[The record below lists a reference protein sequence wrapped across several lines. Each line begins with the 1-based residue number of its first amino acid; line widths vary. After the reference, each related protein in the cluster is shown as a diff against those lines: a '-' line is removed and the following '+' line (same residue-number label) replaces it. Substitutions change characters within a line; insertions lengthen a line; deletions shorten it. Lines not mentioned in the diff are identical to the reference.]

1 MIVALSAYVVEKD
14 KAAACVTNVRR
25 AGRMQGGTSMF
36 DVSAAAGQALTIFVM
51 AVALGM
57 DAFSLGIG
65 IGLKGVRLY
74 DILKLSSLIGV
85 FHVLM
90 PLGGMYTGQYV
101 SELLGGIATS
111 AAGALLLLLG
121 GHMVYSSLRG
131 EAVDSINHRT
141 LWGMLVFA
149 FSVSIDSFS
158 VGVSLGMFSAHVW
171 LTVLLFGL
179 FGGLMSVLGLM
190 LGRKASR
197 SLGGYGEALGGVIL
211 FGFGLLFLI

>member
-1 MIVALSAYVVEKD
+1 MTDWSI
-14 KAAACVTNVRR
+14 
-25 AGRMQGGTSMF
+25 
-36 DVSAAAGQALTIFVM
+36 AAGQMLTILVM

-65 IGLKGVRLY
+65 IGLKGIRRRDVARLST
-74 DILKLSSLIGV
+74 IIAM
-85 FHVLM
+85 FHVVM
-90 PLGGMYTGQYV
+90 PLGGMLMGQYV
-101 SELLGGIATS
+101 STLLGGIATS

-131 EAVDSINHRT
+131 ESVDSIDHRT
-141 LWGMLVFA
+141 VWGMLVFS

-158 VGVSLGMFSAHVW
+158 VGVSLGMFSSHLFV
-171 LTVLLFGL
+171 TVMLFGL
-179 FGGLMSVLGLM
+179 IGGLMSVMGLM
-190 LGRKASR
+190 LGRHVSR

>member
-1 MIVALSAYVVEKD
+1 MRLNFSLHE
-14 KAAACVTNVRR
+14 
-25 AGRMQGGTSMF
+25 GGQAMTDWSI
-36 DVSAAAGQALTIFVM
+36 AAGQLLTILVM

-65 IGLKGVRLY
+65 IGLKGIRGHDVLRLSA
-74 DILKLSSLIGV
+74 IIAL
-85 FHVLM
+85 FHVVM
-90 PLGGMYTGQYV
+90 PLGGMVMGQYV
-101 SELLGGIATS
+101 GELLGGIATS

-131 EAVDSINHRT
+131 EAVDSIDHRT
-141 LWGMLVFA
+141 VWGTLVFS

-158 VGVSLGMFSAHVW
+158 VGISLGMFSSHIFV
-171 LTVLLFGL
+171 TVMLFGL
-179 FGGLMSVLGLM
+179 IGGLMSVLGLM
-190 LGRKASR
+190 LGQHVSR

>member
-1 MIVALSAYVVEKD
+1 
-14 KAAACVTNVRR
+14 
-25 AGRMQGGTSMF
+25 MF
-36 DVSAAAGQALTIFVM
+36 NVSAATGQMLTILVM

-65 IGLKGVRLY
+65 IGLKGVRLR
-74 DILKLSSLIGV
+74 DVLKLSTIIAI

-90 PLGGMYTGQYV
+90 PLGGMITGQYV
-101 SELLGGIATS
+101 GSLLGGIATS

-131 EAVDSINHRT
+131 EAVDSIDHRT
-141 LWGMLVFA
+141 VWGMLVFS

-158 VGVSLGMFSAHVW
+158 VGVSLGMFSAHIL
-171 LTVLLFGL
+171 LTVLMFGF
-179 FGGLMSVLGLM
+179 FGGLMSVFGLM
-190 LGRKASR
+190 LGRRVSR

-211 FGFGLLFLI
+211 FAFGLLFLI

>member
-1 MIVALSAYVVEKD
+1 MV
-14 KAAACVTNVRR
+14 
-25 AGRMQGGTSMF
+25 
-36 DVSAAAGQALTIFVM
+36 DVSAATGQALTILVM

-74 DILKLSSLIGV
+74 DIVRLSGLIGL

-101 SELLGGIATS
+101 GELLGEIATS

-131 EAVDSINHRT
+131 ESVDSINHRT
-141 LWGMLVFA
+141 LWGMLVFS

-158 VGVSLGMFSAHVW
+158 VGVSLGMFSSHMW
-171 LTVLLFGL
+171 MTVILFGI
-179 FGGLMSVLGLM
+179 FGGLMSVSGLM
-190 LGRKASR
+190 LGRRASR
-197 SLGGYGEALGGVIL
+197 NLGGYGEALGGVIL

>member
-1 MIVALSAYVVEKD
+1 
-14 KAAACVTNVRR
+14 
-25 AGRMQGGTSMF
+25 MF
-36 DVSAAAGQALTIFVM
+36 NVSAATGQMLTILVM

-65 IGLKGVRLY
+65 IGLKGVRLR
-74 DILKLSSLIGV
+74 DVVKLSTIIAI

-90 PLGGMYTGQYV
+90 PLGGMITGQYV
-101 SELLGGIATS
+101 SSLLGGIATS

-131 EAVDSINHRT
+131 EAVDSIDHRT
-141 LWGMLVFA
+141 VWGMLVFS
-149 FSVSIDSFS
+149 FSVSMDSFS
-158 VGVSLGMFSAHVW
+158 VGVSLGMFSAHVL
-171 LTVLLFGL
+171 LTVLMFGF

-190 LGRKASR
+190 LGRRASQ

-211 FGFGLLFLI
+211 FAFGLLFLI

>member
-1 MIVALSAYVVEKD
+1 
-14 KAAACVTNVRR
+14 
-25 AGRMQGGTSMF
+25 MF
-36 DVSAAAGQALTIFVM
+36 DVSAATGQFLTILVM

-65 IGLKGVRLY
+65 IGLKGVRLR
-74 DILKLSSLIGV
+74 DILKLSAVIGL
-85 FHVLM
+85 FHVVM
-90 PLGGMYTGQYV
+90 PLAGMITGQYV
-101 SELLGGIATS
+101 SGLLGGIATS

-131 EAVDSINHRT
+131 DAVDSIDHRT
-141 LWGMLVFA
+141 PWGVVFFS

-158 VGVSLGMFSAHVW
+158 VGVSLGMFSAHLL
-171 LTVLLFGL
+171 LTVLMFGL

-190 LGRKASR
+190 LGRRVSR